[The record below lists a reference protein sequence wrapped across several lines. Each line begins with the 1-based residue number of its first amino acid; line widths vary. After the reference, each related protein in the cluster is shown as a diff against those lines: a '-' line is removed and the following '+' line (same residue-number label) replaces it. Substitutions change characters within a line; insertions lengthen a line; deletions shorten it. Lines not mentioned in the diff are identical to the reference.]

1 MATGRWRGVVLFTL
15 FFLLACG
22 LGKEALG
29 QIQVTSQD
37 GKSTLNLGFL
47 SQLQLEELQNLDA
60 THYQQNLFFRRLRI
74 MAGGK
79 VNENLSF
86 FFDTDSPNLGK
97 GQTSGSKVD
106 STIFIQDFFLTY
118 SLGNKFK
125 LDAGMLLV
133 PVSHN
138 SQQGATTFLAVDYG
152 PYTFLHSDPLNSKV
166 GRDYGLQARGY
177 LAGDHFEYRLG
188 ILQGNRGTDSRSP
201 FRTIARVVFYP
212 FEADTGFFYTGTNL
226 GKKRV
231 WALGGS
237 YDAQEDYRTYSG
249 DVFIDQPVGGG
260 DGVTFQFDFTRY
272 DGGTTFT
279 TLPKQDATLAE
290 LGYYFH
296 TVKLSP
302 FLQYGKRNFDDP
314 ARPDESKFQGG
325 VAWWGNGHR
334 FNVKL
339 GAAVLRAEGAKDR
352 HQYVVQWQ
360 VLTF

>member
-118 SLGNKFK
+118 SLGNEFK

-212 FEADTGFFYTGTNL
+212 FEADTGFFYT
-226 GKKRV
+226 
-231 WALGGS
+231 
-237 YDAQEDYRTYSG
+237 
-249 DVFIDQPVGGG
+249 DQPVGGG
-260 DGVTFQFDFTRY
+260 GGVTFQFDFTRY

-302 FLQYGKRNFDDP
+302 FLQYGKRNFNDP

>member
-1 MATGRWRGVVLFTL
+1 MSEKCALGLAVM
-15 FFLLACG
+15 LACAG
-22 LGKEALG
+22 LLG
-29 QIQVTSQD
+29 LARGAAAQWTVGSAD

-47 SQLQLEELQNLDA
+47 SQLQAEWLENTEA
-60 THYQQNLFFRRLRI
+60 TNYAQNLFFRRLRM

-79 VNENLSF
+79 INENLSF
-86 FFDTDSPNLGK
+86 FFETDSPNLGK
-97 GQTSGSKVD
+97 GQISGSKVD
-106 STIFIQDFFLTY
+106 STIFIQDFSLTY
-118 SLGNKFK
+118 SLGAAFK
-125 LDAGMLLV
+125 IDGGMLLV

-138 SQQGATTFLAVDYG
+138 SQQGATALLSIDYG
-152 PYTFLHSDPLNSKV
+152 PYSFLHSDPLNSKV
-166 GRDYGLQARGY
+166 GRDYGIQARGY
-177 LAGDHFEYRLG
+177 LAGNHFEYRVGLF
-188 ILQGNRGTDSRSP
+188 QGNRGTDAQEP
-201 FRTIARVVFYP
+201 FRTVARVVYYP

-279 TLPKQDATLAE
+279 TLPRQDATLAE

-314 ARPDESKFQGG
+314 AKPDESKFQGG

-339 GAAVLRAEGAKDR
+339 GAAVLKTEGATAR